1 MMLKREARGGNRHSA
16 RGRARLLSR
25 PGHAFARFALLGGLA
40 LGLSGCAGL
49 GSSLGSSL
57 GLGDSDVIR
66 TETAYGAYLAG
77 RHAAAQNDSETAA
90 AYFDR
95 ALKAAPTD
103 PVVLQRAFT
112 SSLVAADEGRAVRLA
127 RKLVAQTPDD
137 RLAGLV
143 LALDAVKRGNYDAQ
157 AVKDAQS
164 EKGPFSAL
172 VGTLTGAWAE
182 AGKGE
187 KDAAL
192 KKLAAFEG
200 RTAYDLFRTF
210 HKALILDYLGDT
222 KGASKAFAEAM
233 TATGGGSIRVVQAY
247 ASFLQRNGHAEDAA
261 TLFGQFQKLA
271 PDNPL
276 VADAVRRLA
285 AGEALPRV
293 AATPAAG
300 VAEVLYG
307 LGSALDQGATRQLA
321 QLYIHLALFMKP
333 DFDVA
338 RTVLG
343 GLYEDQERW
352 QIAIDQYSEVSED
365 SALYLSA
372 QIQTGV
378 DLNRL
383 GKEEEAASLL
393 RSLIED
399 YPQEMDPLVALG
411 DLYRSKE
418 DYAKA
423 EAEYE
428 KAIALVKT
436 PSRSDWTLYYAR
448 GICNERLGNWEQAE
462 KDLKHALK
470 LSDGNALV
478 LNYLGYSWVEK
489 GTHLSEAFDM
499 IEKAVEQRPDDG
511 YIVDS
516 LGWAHYRLGDYK
528 EAVKYLE
535 RATELEPS
543 DPTINEHLGD
553 ALWKVGRKIEAG
565 FQWGHALELDPDK
578 KRIPLL
584 KDKLKYGLEKAEKR
598 NDVGALLDT
607 GAPGQAGS

>member
-1 MMLKREARGGNRHSA
+1 MMLKRAARGGNRHSA

-25 PGHAFARFALLGGLA
+25 PGHAFARVAILGGLA
-40 LGLSGCAGL
+40 LGVSGCAGL
-49 GSSLGSSL
+49 GSSLG
-57 GLGDSDVIR
+57 LGDGDVIR

-77 RHAAAQNDSETAA
+77 RHAAAQSDSNAAA
-90 AYFDR
+90 AYFDQ

-112 SSLVAADEGRAVRLA
+112 ASLVASDEARAVRLA
-127 RKLVAQTPDD
+127 RKLVAETPDD

-143 LALDAVKRGNYDAQ
+143 LALDAVKRGKYDDK
-157 AVKDAQS
+157 AVKEAQS
-164 EKGPFSAL
+164 DNGPFSAL

-182 AGKGE
+182 AGKGDR
-187 KDAAL
+187 DAAL

-210 HKALILDYLGDT
+210 HKALILDYLDDRR
-222 KGASKAFAEAM
+222 GASEAFAEAM

-247 ASFLQRNGHAEDAA
+247 ASFLQRNGHAKDAA

-276 VADAVRRLA
+276 VEDALRRLA
-285 AGEALPRV
+285 ADEALPRV

-321 QLYIHLALFMKP
+321 QLYIHLSLFMKP

-352 QIAIDQYSEVSED
+352 QNAIDQYSEVPED
-365 SALYLSA
+365 SALFLSA
-372 QIQTGV
+372 QIQTGI

-383 GKEEEAASLL
+383 GREEEATALL
-393 RSLIED
+393 QNLVKEH
-399 YPQEMDPLVALG
+399 PQQIDPLVALG
-411 DLYRSKE
+411 DIYRSKE
-418 DYAKA
+418 DYANA

-428 KAIALVKT
+428 KAIALVET

-448 GICNERLGNWEQAE
+448 GICNERLGNWAQAE
-462 KDLKHALK
+462 KDLKLALE

-478 LNYLGYSWVEK
+478 LNYLGYSWVEQGK
-489 GTHLSEAFDM
+489 HLNEAFDM

-535 RATELEPS
+535 RAAELEPS

-584 KDKLKYGLEKAEKR
+584 KDKLEYGLEKAEKR

-607 GAPGQAGS
+607 GAPGRTGS

>member
-25 PGHAFARFALLGGLA
+25 PGHAVARLALFGGLA
-40 LGLSGCAGL
+40 LALSGCAGL
-49 GSSLGSSL
+49 APSL
-57 GLGDSDVIR
+57 GLGDDDVIR
-66 TETAYGAYLAG
+66 TESAYGAYLAG
-77 RHAAAQNDSETAA
+77 RHAAAQSDSDTAA
-90 AYFDR
+90 AYFDQ

-112 SSLVAADEGRAVRLA
+112 ASLVASDETRAVRLA

-143 LALDAVKRGNYDAQ
+143 LALDAVKRGHYDDPVVAQ
-157 AVKDAQS
+157 AQS
-164 EKGPFSAL
+164 DNGPFSAL

-182 AGKGE
+182 AGKG
-187 KDAAL
+187 DRAAAL
-192 KKLAAFEG
+192 EKLAAFEG
-200 RTAYDLFRTF
+200 RTAYDLFRSF
-210 HKALILDYLGDT
+210 HKALILDYLDDA
-222 KGASKAFAEAM
+222 KGANDAFAAAM

-247 ASFLQRNGHAEDAA
+247 ASFLQRNGHADDAA
-261 TLFGQFQKLA
+261 TLFGQFAKLA

-276 VADAVRRLA
+276 VKDALRRLA
-285 AGEALPRV
+285 ADEALPRV

-352 QIAIDQYSEVSED
+352 QIAIDQYSEVPED

-372 QIQTGV
+372 QIQTGI

-383 GKEEEAASLL
+383 GREEEATALL
-393 RSLIED
+393 RDLVEEH
-399 YPQEMDPLVALG
+399 PRQVDPLVALG
-411 DLYRSKE
+411 DIYRSKE
-418 DYAKA
+418 DYASA

-428 KAIALVKT
+428 KAIALVET

-448 GICNERLGNWEQAE
+448 GICNERLGNWDQAE
-462 KDLKHALK
+462 KDLKLALK

-478 LNYLGYSWVEK
+478 LNYLGYSWVEQ
-489 GTHLSEAFDM
+489 GEHLSEAFDM

-516 LGWAHYRLGDYK
+516 LGWAHYRLGDYG

-535 RATELEPS
+535 RAVELEPG

-553 ALWKVGRKIEAG
+553 ALWKVGRRIEAG

-584 KDKLKYGLEKAEKR
+584 KDKLEYGLEQAEKR

-607 GAPGQAGS
+607 GAPGQSTGA